1 METEMIYELSR
12 PKNSIPGEKYP
23 ALFVMHG
30 MGSNEQ
36 NMLAL
41 VDGLKDSFFIFSIR
55 GPLTQGPGFAYFTIE
70 GYGRPHRESFDGA
83 IQKLTSFIDEATMEY
98 QIDPKQVYLLGF
110 SQGAIASM
118 TLALTL
124 GDKIK
129 GVVALSGYIPHFVK
143 EEYLNN
149 PGNRLSV
156 FISHGEYDQVLPFA
170 WGEANA
176 EHFTKLEVPV
186 TFKSYPEGHTV
197 SRKNLQDFESW
208 ILEDLSR

>member
-1 METEMIYELSR
+1 METKMIYELCR
-12 PKNSIPGEKYP
+12 PKNSIPGKKYP

-36 NMLAL
+36 NMLTL

-55 GPLTQGPGFAYFTIE
+55 GPLTQGPGFAYFSIE
-70 GYGRPHRESFDGA
+70 GYGSPHRESFDDA

-98 QIDPKQVYLLGF
+98 QIDPEQLYLLGF

-124 GDKIK
+124 GNKIK
-129 GVVALSGYIPHFVK
+129 GIVALSGYIPHFVK
-143 EEYLNN
+143 EEYVNN
-149 PGNRLSV
+149 PGNQLSV
-156 FISHGEYDQVLPFA
+156 FISHGEYDQVLPFE

-176 EHFTKLEVPV
+176 EQFTKLEVPV

-197 SRKNLQDFESW
+197 SRNNLQDCESW